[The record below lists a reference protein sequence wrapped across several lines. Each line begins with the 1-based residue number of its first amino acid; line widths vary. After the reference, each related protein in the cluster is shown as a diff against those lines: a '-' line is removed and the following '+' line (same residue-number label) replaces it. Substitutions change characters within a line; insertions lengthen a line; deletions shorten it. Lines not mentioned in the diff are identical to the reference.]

1 MFDVRNNELTVYIHT
16 FTAVD
21 NQILTERL
29 HVHSEYDTKWENK
42 LREWSEAKYYKWHN
56 YETMRGDETCITIL
70 KFMQVKSVKEFIID
84 INTYLCKGDS
94 LHQETGM
101 LMIDYKNFKIDDEP
115 EYDSAG
121 YTEEDR

>member
-70 KFMQVKSVKEFIID
+70 KFMQVDSVNDFIID
-84 INTYLCKGDS
+84 INTYLYKGDT
-94 LHQETGM
+94 LRKETGV
-101 LMIDYKNFKIDDEP
+101 LMIDCKNLEIDDEP